1 MCSRML
7 ARRCGT
13 VFRGWGSLVHC
24 WCGRKGQLP
33 TTIPPACDQH
43 SNQARNVQAALL
55 ELTRSQRREVSL
67 SKIAPVDCCRV
78 GVPYIGRAEA
88 CQRQSYLH
96 SAASTDSSPITH
108 KNQALESSL
117 SPSTSQMTA
126 YWLLKSEPEEW
137 SWDNQVSKGEESWD
151 GVRNP
156 LAQKHM
162 RAMKCGD
169 LCFFYHSGK
178 EKAVV
183 GIVSV
188 SKEFYPDPSD
198 ASGKWMMVDVK
209 AVKPLVQPVTLAVIK
224 ADPIF
229 ADLVLVRQP
238 RLSVVPLE
246 KKHWERIIV
255 LGSKKREEAPKQRK
269 PRKGSKKEKLD
280 AVGGGADGG
289 ARPEEGTVVVESRKV
304 SGPKAAAEASGT
316 EYKGRL
322 KARKPSKEKQVE
334 SVEKPLK
341 STPGKVKKVLK
352 RRRAGPEEG
361 REKIEVGIELDVEQ
375 EVRTEELTAQTLVT
389 GREEVSKRRSRRLT
403 ATQ

>member
-1 MCSRML
+1 
-7 ARRCGT
+7 
-13 VFRGWGSLVHC
+13 
-24 WCGRKGQLP
+24 
-33 TTIPPACDQH
+33 
-43 SNQARNVQAALL
+43 
-55 ELTRSQRREVSL
+55 VSL
-67 SKIAPVDCCRV
+67 STIAPVDCCRV
-78 GVPYIGRAEA
+78 GVPYIGKAEA
-88 CQRQSYLH
+88 CYRQSYLH
-96 SAASTDSSPITH
+96 SAARTDSSPTT
-108 KNQALESSL
+108 QALESTL
-117 SPSTSQMTA
+117 SPSISRMTA

-198 ASGKWMMVDVK
+198 ESGKWMMVDVK

-229 ADLVLVRQP
+229 ADLVLVRQS

-246 KKHWERIIV
+246 KKHWERIIL
-255 LGSKKREEAPKQRK
+255 LGSEKREEAPKKRK
-269 PRKGSKKEKLD
+269 PRKEKLD

-289 ARPEEGTVVVESRKV
+289 ARTEEGIVVVESGEV
-304 SGPKAAAEASGT
+304 SGPKAAAEASET
-316 EYKGRL
+316 ECKGNL
-322 KARKPSKEKQVE
+322 KARKLSKEKQE
-334 SVEKPLK
+334 SVEKPLE

-352 RRRAGPEEG
+352 RRRAGSQEG
-361 REKIEVGIELDVEQ
+361 RENVEVGIKLDVGQ
-375 EVRTEELTAQTLVT
+375 DVQTEELSAQTLVT
-389 GREEVSKRRSRRLT
+389 GKEETSKRRSRRLT
-403 ATQ
+403 ATR

>member
-1 MCSRML
+1 M
-7 ARRCGT
+7 
-13 VFRGWGSLVHC
+13 
-24 WCGRKGQLP
+24 
-33 TTIPPACDQH
+33 
-43 SNQARNVQAALL
+43 
-55 ELTRSQRREVSL
+55 
-67 SKIAPVDCCRV
+67 
-78 GVPYIGRAEA
+78 
-88 CQRQSYLH
+88 
-96 SAASTDSSPITH
+96 
-108 KNQALESSL
+108 
-117 SPSTSQMTA
+117 SPSISQMTA
-126 YWLLKSEPEEW
+126 YWLLKSEPEDW
-137 SWDNQVSKGEESWD
+137 SWDDQVTKGEESWD

-198 ASGKWMMVDVK
+198 ESGKWMMVDVK
-209 AVKPLVQPVTLAVIK
+209 VVKPLVQPVTLAVIK

-246 KKHWERIIV
+246 ERHWERIIL
-255 LGSKKREEAPKQRK
+255 LGSEKREEAPKQRK
-269 PRKGSKKEKLD
+269 PRKGSKKGKLD
-280 AVGGGADGG
+280 AVGRGADGG
-289 ARPEEGTVVVESRKV
+289 AETEGGTVVVESGKV

-316 EYKGRL
+316 DYKGRL
-322 KARKPSKEKQVE
+322 KARKPSKGKQVE
-334 SVEKPLK
+334 SVEKPLE

-361 REKIEVGIELDVEQ
+361 REKVEAGIKLDVGQ
-375 EVRTEELTAQTLVT
+375 EVQTEELSAQTLIT
-389 GREEVSKRRSRRLT
+389 EREESFKRRSRRLT